1 MKKLIALLLA
11 LTMVLAL
18 AACGSKTDD
27 TAKDNTAKDNTAAD
41 TAKDTTTDTAKE
53 ETPAEET
60 TAETTGS
67 ELKVG
72 VFYYTFADTY
82 ISSVR
87 TALDA
92 QLDTLG
98 VTYQNFDGNNNQTTQ
113 NEQIQTA
120 VTDGYNLLVVNM
132 VTSGSP
138 DVANEIISMANGT
151 PVIFFN
157 RAIEADGEEGT
168 VLNANSS
175 ICFIGTDAPE
185 AGHLQGKMVGEYL
198 LAHYDEVDLNGDGVI
213 SYALFKG
220 DEANVEAIYRTQYG
234 VEDANAV
241 LTAAGKPELQYFDAS
256 NTTGYQVDLGGAW
269 SAQAALDYMN
279 TNLSQYNEA
288 NNNMIE
294 LVICNNDNMAEGAIS
309 ALEAAGYNTGAEGA
323 TVIPVFGVD
332 ATDAAKELIAGGKM
346 TGTVKQD
353 AEGMAAAIAS
363 VVKADGEGTAMA
375 DAVAAVAA
383 SDAEMYSV
391 ADGIANKL
399 FVAYAAYTK

>member
-1 MKKLIALLLA
+1 MKKIIALLLA
-11 LTMVLAL
+11 LTMVFAL
-18 AACGSKTDD
+18 AAC
-27 TAKDNTAKDNTAAD
+27 AKQTTE
-41 TAKDTTTDTAKE
+41 TPTTETTTTPETTTTEENTTTE
-53 ETPAEET
+53 ETPA
-60 TAETTGS
+60 AETT
-67 ELKVG
+67 EAADLKVG

-92 QLDTLG
+92 QLDSLG
-98 VTYQNFDGNNNQTTQ
+98 VAYQNFDGNNNQTTQ

-120 VTDGYNLLVVNM
+120 LTDGYNLLIVNM

-157 RAIEADGEEGT
+157 RAIEADGNEGT
-168 VLNANSS
+168 VLNANATIS
-175 ICFIGTDAPE
+175 FIGTDAPE

-198 LAHYDEVDLNGDGVI
+198 LANWDTVDLNGDGKI
-213 SYALFKG
+213 SYAMFKG
-220 DEANVEAIYRTQYG
+220 DEANVEAIYRTQFG

-241 LTAAGKPELQYFDAS
+241 LTEAGKPELEYFDAS
-256 NTTGYQVDLGGAW
+256 NTSKYQVDLGGAW

-288 NNNMIE
+288 NGNMIE

-309 ALEAAGYNTGAEGA
+309 ALEAAGYNTGADGA

-332 ATDAAKELIAGGKM
+332 ATDAAKELIAAGKM

-353 AEGMAAAIAS
+353 AEGMAVAIAS
-363 VVKADGEGTAMA
+363 VVKATGEGTSMA
-375 DAVAAVAA
+375 DAVSATSATNP
-383 SDAEMYSV
+383 DMYTI

-399 FVAYAAYTK
+399 FVAYAAYTAE

>member
-1 MKKLIALLLA
+1 MKKILA
-11 LTMVLAL
+11 LVLAL
-18 AACGSKTDD
+18 VMLVAMVACAS
-27 TAKDNTAKDNTAAD
+27 
-41 TAKDTTTDTAKE
+41 KDTTADK
-53 ETPAEET
+53 TPADT
-60 TAETTGS
+60 TPADTTPADTTTEDTTPADTSADTEAS

-82 ISSVR
+82 IASVR
-87 TALDA
+87 TAMDA
-92 QLDTLG
+92 ELTNLG
-98 VTYQNFDGNNNQTTQ
+98 VSFNNFDGNNNQTTQ

-138 DVANEIISMANGT
+138 DVANEIISLANGT

-168 VLNANSS
+168 VLNANSN

-198 LAHYDEVDLNGDGVI
+198 LANWDTVDLNGDGKI
-213 SYALFKG
+213 SYAMFKG

-234 VEDANAV
+234 VEDVDAV
-241 LTAAGKPELQYFDAS
+241 LTEAGKLALEYFDAS
-256 NTTGYQVDLGGAW
+256 NSAKYQVDLGGAW

-288 NNNMIE
+288 NGNMIE

-309 ALEAAGYNTGAEGA
+309 ALEAAGYNTGADGA

-332 ATDAAKELIAGGKM
+332 ATDAAKELIAAGKM

-363 VVKADGEGTAMA
+363 VVKANGEGTAMA
-375 DAVAAVAA
+375 DAISATAATNA
-383 SDAEMYSV
+383 DMYTV

>member
-1 MKKLIALLLA
+1 MKKILA
-11 LTMVLAL
+11 LVLAL
-18 AACGSKTDD
+18 VMLVAMVACAS
-27 TAKDNTAKDNTAAD
+27 
-41 TAKDTTTDTAKE
+41 KDTTDDK
-53 ETPAEET
+53 TPADT
-60 TAETTGS
+60 TPADTTPADTTT
-67 ELKVG
+67 EDTTPLKVG

-82 ISSVR
+82 IASVR

-92 QLDTLG
+92 ELTNLG
-98 VTYQNFDGNNNQTTQ
+98 VSFNNFDGNNNQTTQ

-138 DVANEIISMANGT
+138 DVANEIISLANGT

-168 VLNANSS
+168 VLNANSN

-198 LAHYDEVDLNGDGVI
+198 LANWDTADLNGDGKI
-213 SYALFKG
+213 SYAMFKG

-234 VEDANAV
+234 VEDADAV
-241 LTAAGKPELQYFDAS
+241 LTEAGKPALEYFDAS
-256 NTTGYQVDLGGAW
+256 NSAKYQVDLGGAW

-288 NNNMIE
+288 NGNMIE

-332 ATDAAKELIAGGKM
+332 ATDAAKELIAAGKM

-363 VVKADGEGTAMA
+363 VVKSNGEGTAMA
-375 DAVAAVAA
+375 DAISAAAA
-383 SDAEMYSV
+383 TNADMYTV

>member
-1 MKKLIALLLA
+1 MKKIIALLLA
-11 LTMVLAL
+11 LTMVFAL
-18 AACGSKTDD
+18 AAC
-27 TAKDNTAKDNTAAD
+27 AKQTTETPATE
-41 TAKDTTTDTAKE
+41 TTTTPETTTTEENTTTE
-53 ETPAEET
+53 ETPA
-60 TAETTGS
+60 AETT
-67 ELKVG
+67 EAADLKVG

-92 QLDTLG
+92 QLDSLG
-98 VTYQNFDGNNNQTTQ
+98 VAYQNFDGNNNQTTQ

-138 DVANEIISMANGT
+138 DVANEIISLANGT

-168 VLNANSS
+168 VLNANTN

-198 LAHYDEVDLNGDGVI
+198 LANWDTVDLNGDGKI
-213 SYALFKG
+213 SYAMFKG
-220 DEANVEAIYRTQYG
+220 DEANVEAIYRTQFG
-234 VEDANAV
+234 VEDADAV
-241 LTAAGKPELQYFDAS
+241 LTAAGKPALEYFDAS
-256 NTTGYQVDLGGAW
+256 NASKYQVDLGGAW

-288 NNNMIE
+288 NGNMIE
-294 LVICNNDNMAEGAIS
+294 LIICNNDNMAEGAIS

-323 TVIPVFGVD
+323 TTIPVFGVD
-332 ATDAAKELIAGGKM
+332 ATDAAKELIAAGKM

-353 AEGMAAAIAS
+353 AEGMAVAIAD
-363 VVKADGEGTAMA
+363 VVKAAGEGTAMA
-375 DAVAAVAA
+375 DAVAATAGTN
-383 SDAEMYSV
+383 AEMYSI